1 MYRHPLVRASAR
13 VVPALVLLVLAL
25 LAPPIALALPEP
37 PPVLD
42 AAGIRQG
49 LERME
54 VTGSALFVAAHPD
67 DENTAFLAWLANGRK
82 VRTAYLSMTRGDG
95 GQNLIGSDTGILL
108 GAIRTQ
114 ELLTARRIDGAGQ
127 YFTRALDFGFSKT
140 PEETLELWGRER
152 VLGDV
157 VRVIRTFRPDVIIT
171 RFPTDGAGGH
181 GHHTASSLL
190 AEEAFA
196 AAADPARFPEQLT
209 TLAPWQAKR
218 LVWNVFRF
226 GAAGADTVP
235 GRVRVDVG
243 AYDALLG
250 RSYSEMA
257 GESRSQHKSQGFGSA
272 ERRGAF
278 VNTFEPRLGE
288 RAGDDLFDGVDLT
301 WGRVKG
307 AEKLPALFA
316 KAKKEFRPE
325 APEGIV
331 PTLMEARGILARL
344 GPAPGAPADPLLAAR
359 RDDLDEIIRSC
370 LGLWAEAIA
379 GAPGATPG
387 AEVRVATAAL
397 LRRPAAVT
405 LTKVE
410 IAGGPTNEAPRT
422 LAFNLATTDTFLL
435 AIPVNATPTV
445 PYWLATP
452 PGPGAFEVDDPSR
465 IGMPETPPART
476 VRFTFEVGGK
486 PFALERPVVYR
497 WTDPVQGER
506 YRDFQVVPPVTVR
519 FDQGAT
525 LFADATPRPVHVVV
539 SASGRGARGDVSLA
553 VPPGWSVAPPAARI
567 VLAAAAETTLA
578 YTVTPPRAVTGAG
591 ERVRAIA
598 VYRPMGS
605 SPESALRRQ
614 ELDYPHIPLQSL
626 LLPAETQLVRADVRI
641 AGARVGYVMG
651 SGDAGPDALRQMGF
665 AVTLLSDDDIE
676 QGNLAGLDAV
686 VVGVRAYNTRPRLLK
701 AQKRLLDWVEKGGRL
716 VVQYNTAESGLQ
728 DKLGPFPFKVSR
740 ERVTVEGAEMRI
752 LLPGHPLLT
761 TPNKIGSDDFSGW
774 VQERGLYYASPWDA
788 RYETPLSANDPGE
801 PARDGGLLFARHG
814 KGTFVYAANAFF
826 RQLPAGVPGAYRLF
840 ANLVSAAPATAA
852 LP

>member
-1 MYRHPLVRASAR
+1 MHRHELVLVPVRAQS
-13 VVPALVLLVLAL
+13 ALVLLVLAL
-25 LAPPIALALPEP
+25 LYPPIAFALPEP

-140 PEETLELWGRER
+140 PEETLDLWGRER
-152 VLGDV
+152 ILGDV

-171 RFPTDGAGGH
+171 RFPTDGGGGH
-181 GHHTASSLL
+181 GHHTASAIL

-226 GAAGADTVP
+226 GASAPDTTP

-272 ERRGAF
+272 ERRGSF
-278 VNTFEPRLGE
+278 VNTLEPRLGE
-288 RAGDDLFDGVDLT
+288 RATDDLFDGVDLT

-307 AEKLPALFA
+307 GERLPALLA
-316 KAKKEFRPE
+316 KARKEFRPD
-325 APEGIV
+325 APEAIV

-344 GPAPGAPADPLLAAR
+344 GPVPGAPADPLLAAR

-379 GAPGATPG
+379 GAPGATAG
-387 AEVRVATAAL
+387 GDLRVATSAL
-397 LRRPAAVT
+397 LRRPTGVT
-405 LTKVE
+405 LTRVE
-410 IAGGPTNEAPRT
+410 IGDGPANAVPRI
-422 LAFNLATTDTFLL
+422 LGVNLAATDTFRL
-435 AIPVNATPTV
+435 AIPADAAPTV
-445 PYWLATP
+445 PYWLASP
-452 PGPGAFEVDDPSR
+452 PDDGAFVVADPTL
-465 IGMPETPPART
+465 IGQPENAPARG
-476 VRFTFEVGGK
+476 VRFTFDIAGR
-486 PFALERPVVYR
+486 PFTLDRPVVYR

-506 YRDFQVVPPVTVR
+506 YRDAQVMPPVTIR
-519 FDQGAT
+519 FDQAVT
-525 LFADATPRPVHVVV
+525 LFPDLSARLVRVVV
-539 SASGRGARGDVSLA
+539 TAADRPARGAAALSL
-553 VPPGWSVAPPAARI
+553 PTGWTSTPAAVTI
-567 VLAAAAETTLA
+567 ALAAAAETTLA
-578 YTVTPPRAVTGAG
+578 FRVAPPPDARGAG
-591 ERVRAIA
+591 ETARIA
-598 VYRPMGS
+598 ATFAPEGAAARP
-605 SPESALRRQ
+605 ALKRQ
-614 ELDYPHIPLQSL
+614 ELDYAHIPLQSL
-626 LLPAETQLVRADVRI
+626 LLPAEARLVRADLRI

-665 AVTLLSDDDIE
+665 AITLLSDDDVE
-676 QGNLAGLDAV
+676 QGDLAGLDAI
-686 VVGVRAYNTRPRLLK
+686 VVGVRAYNTRPRLLQ

-716 VVQYNTAESGLQ
+716 VVQYNTAENGLQ

-740 ERVTVEGAEMRI
+740 ERVTVEGAAMRI

-761 TPNKIGSDDFSGW
+761 APNRIGVDDFAGW

-801 PARDGGLLFARHG
+801 PARDGGLLYARHG
-814 KGTFVYAANAFF
+814 KGTFVYAAHAFF

>member
-1 MYRHPLVRASAR
+1 MHRHSPARSHVRALSA
-13 VVPALVLLVLAL
+13 PVLLVLAIF
-25 LAPPIALALPEP
+25 APPIAHALPEP

-108 GAIRTQ
+108 GSIRTQ
-114 ELLTARRIDGAGQ
+114 ELLTARRIDGAAQ
-127 YFTRALDFGFSKT
+127 YFTRALDFGYSKT
-140 PEETLELWGRER
+140 PEETIELWGRER
-152 VLGDV
+152 ILGDV
-157 VRVIRTFRPDVIIT
+157 VRVIRTFRPDVIVT
-171 RFPTDGAGGH
+171 RFPTDGGGGH
-181 GHHTASSLL
+181 GHHTASAVL

-209 TLAPWQAKR
+209 TVVPWQAKR

-226 GAAGADTVP
+226 GASAPDTTP

-250 RSYSEMA
+250 RSYSEIA

-272 ERRGAF
+272 ERRGSF
-278 VNTFEPRLGE
+278 VNTLEPRLGA
-288 RAGDDLFDGVDLT
+288 RATNDLFDGVDLT

-316 KAKKEFRPE
+316 KARKEFRPE
-325 APEGIV
+325 TPEAIV

-344 GPAPGAPADPLLAAR
+344 GPSAGAPADPLLVAR

-379 GAPGATPG
+379 AAPAVTPG
-387 AEVRVATAAL
+387 ADVRVATAAL
-397 LRRPAAVT
+397 LRRPATVT
-405 LTKVE
+405 LTRVE
-410 IAGGPTNEAPRT
+410 IGGGPSSDVSRT
-422 LAFNLATTDTFLL
+422 LGLNVAATDTFRLQ
-435 AIPVNATPTV
+435 IPAEATPTV
-445 PYWLATP
+445 PYWLARP
-452 PGPGAFEVDDPSR
+452 ADEGAFDVADPTL
-465 IGMPETPPART
+465 IGQPENAPARS
-476 VRFTFEVGGK
+476 VRFTFDIAGR
-486 PFALERPVVYR
+486 PFTLDRPVVYR

-506 YRDFQVVPPVTVR
+506 YRDAQIVPPVTIR
-519 FDQGAT
+519 FDQAAT
-525 LFADATPRPVHVVV
+525 LFPDAATRSVRVIVTAADRPVRGSVALSLPGGWAATPT
-539 SASGRGARGDVSLA
+539 SAT
-553 VPPGWSVAPPAARI
+553 I
-567 VLAAAAETTLA
+567 TLAAAAETTLA
-578 YTVTPPRAVTGAG
+578 FRVAPPPEARTAG
-591 ERVRAIA
+591 EALRMAA
-598 VYRPMGS
+598 TYAPEGGAPRP
-605 SPESALRRQ
+605 ALRRQ
-614 ELDYPHIPLQSL
+614 ELDYAHIPLQSL
-626 LLPAETQLVRADVRI
+626 LLPAEARLVRADVRV

-665 AVTLLSDDDIE
+665 AVSLLTDEDVE
-676 QGNLAGLDAV
+676 QGDFAGLDAV
-686 VVGVRAYNTRPRLLK
+686 VVGVRAYNTRPRLIK
-701 AQKRLLDWVEKGGRL
+701 AQKRLLDWVEKGGRM

-728 DKLGPFPFKVSR
+728 DRLGPFPFKISR

-761 TPNKIGSDDFSGW
+761 TPNRIGADDFAGW

-788 RYETPLSANDPGE
+788 RYEAPLSANDPGE
-801 PARDGGLLFARHG
+801 PARDGGLLYARHG
-814 KGTFVYAANAFF
+814 KGTFVYAAHAFF